1 MSDNREQQQFYWIS
15 VWNSNTAD
23 IAKKAENIS
32 VTKLNEIAND
42 SCQNSGNGKK
52 INK

>member
-42 SCQNSGNGKK
+42 FARTPEMAKK
-52 INK
+52 